1 MKRLKKH
8 KCVKA
13 DQQNKTVRTISVCII
28 FVACLSNPRCPRVR
42 GSCKSFVRARCSAL
56 SPNPYSYIHPCRPIC
71 PRLIYHIF
79 TLNCQVCIFTS
90 FKRPLC
96 RSFPSSFSITQ
107 LVKQLTCSVTGHF
120 APESSLEREISYL
133 KGAFFGSW
141 LKERGT

>member
-1 MKRLKKH
+1 MRESRP
-8 KCVKA
+8 VE
-13 DQQNKTVRTISVCII
+13 QNCSNIRTISVCTI
-28 FVACLSNPRCPRVR
+28 FVACLSNPRCPRLR

-79 TLNCQVCIFTS
+79 TLNCQVCIFPS

-107 LVKQLTCSVTGHF
+107 LVKYLTCSVTGHF

-133 KGAFFGSW
+133 KRAFFGSW
-141 LKERGT
+141 FKERGT